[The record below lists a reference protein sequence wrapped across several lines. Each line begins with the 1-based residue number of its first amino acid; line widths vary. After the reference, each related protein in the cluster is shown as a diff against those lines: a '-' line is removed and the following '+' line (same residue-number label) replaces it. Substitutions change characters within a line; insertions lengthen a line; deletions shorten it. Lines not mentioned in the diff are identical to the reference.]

1 MNVVEHLA
9 EIVSALNAL
18 QIPHL
23 VMGGHAVRYYGF
35 SRETN
40 DHDLCIPAEAGQNLA
55 ELLSKQDF
63 AVCLKKQETK
73 LGSLIDQSEPMMECR
88 FATLVRLGWHFY
100 LPEVKKL

>member
-1 MNVVEHLA
+1 MNVIAHLA

-40 DHDLCIPAEAGQNLA
+40 DHDLCIPPEVGQNLA
-55 ELLSKQDF
+55 ELLSKTSLFVSVPPTEAPTWRGEDF
-63 AVCLKKQETK
+63 RRFV
-73 LGSLIDQSEPMMECR
+73 LG
-88 FATLVRLGWHFY
+88 RLPDGKEELLEFW
-100 LPEVKKL
+100 